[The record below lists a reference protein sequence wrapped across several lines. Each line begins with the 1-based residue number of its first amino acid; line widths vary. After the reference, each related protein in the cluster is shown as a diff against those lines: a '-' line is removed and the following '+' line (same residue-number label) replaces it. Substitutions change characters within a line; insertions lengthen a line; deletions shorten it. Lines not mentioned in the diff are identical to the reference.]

1 MKHFVHV
8 GFSRSLRLTKSKSGL
23 MKRDA
28 SLIAAISGTEVDVA
42 SI

>member
-8 GFSRSLRLTKSKSGL
+8 GISRSRRLTKSKRGL

-28 SLIAAISGTEVDVA
+28 SLIAAISGAEVDVA